1 MNRCLVGSQ
10 AEDVL
15 CNVRWKN
22 QLPCWCIRFT
32 RWSRLISRFYIQNI
46 LNIWLFIA
54 AVLTSI
60 IIRQSRC
67 PLSSLLCPSPQS
79 VIISIIFSTICH
91 HLQHLL
97 HNPSSS
103 PSSSPQGP
111 RVVDIIIII
120 TTRIFIQQKLFI
132 FLKSRIFNE
141 KISFFFK
148 RGHIVQGYT
157 TLVPIHYQ
165 QNHHYTLYR
174 VIFWTV
180 IIIST
185 IIIRR

>member
-1 MNRCLVGSQ
+1 MDRCLVGSQ

-79 VIISIIFSTICH
+79 VIISIIFPTRTTSRRH
-91 HLQHLL
+91 HHHHHHQNIH
-97 HNPSSS
+97 SK
-103 PSSSPQGP
+103 
-111 RVVDIIIII
+111 
-120 TTRIFIQQKLFI
+120 KLFI
-132 FLKSRIFNE
+132 FLKSRIFNQ
-141 KISFFFK
+141 KNIIFFK
-148 RGHIVQGYT
+148 RGHDVQGYT
-157 TLVPIHYQ
+157 TLVPIHHQ
-165 QNHHYTLYR
+165 QNHRYTLYR